1 MTAETLVTL
10 KEMKLVLREHDI
22 PFFTDEE
29 LEYYLKSEGSFK
41 AAVYKCLI
49 LKSEDTSLKTNELTL
64 GDSSKYF
71 RRLASQYRPSNS
83 GVLT

>member
-1 MTAETLVTL
+1 MTAETMVII
-10 KEMKLVLREHDI
+10 KEMKIVLREHDI

-29 LEYYLKSEGSFK
+29 LEYYLNSEGNFR